1 MVNKKMYRAMSM
13 KDLLFTLKKLRVQ
26 KIAGESILF
35 PVTLEQRS
43 IYNAFSIK
51 PPMLS

>member
-1 MVNKKMYRAMSM
+1 
-13 KDLLFTLKKLRVQ
+13 LLALKKLRVQ
-26 KIAGESILF
+26 KIAGETILF

-51 PPMLS
+51 PSVLS